1 MSFSQGF
8 FKTKTH
14 GGSRLTKVVYGC
26 GVLDL
31 SAAADRPK
39 VERDSGLSGLET
51 SRQRPTTL
59 KSNATPTSPGERDF
73 EDHSISRMLL
83 WAFGL

>member
-1 MSFSQGF
+1 MSFSYGS

-51 SRQRPTTL
+51 SP
-59 KSNATPTSPGERDF
+59 
-73 EDHSISRMLL
+73 
-83 WAFGL
+83 

>member
-39 VERDSGLSGLET
+39 VERNPSLY
-51 SRQRPTTL
+51 
-59 KSNATPTSPGERDF
+59 
-73 EDHSISRMLL
+73 
-83 WAFGL
+83 